1 MKTCFGCCP
10 LHHGVTA
17 IAFLNIVWNIGEALK
32 HIYRRVEEYERY
44 KWINISNSNTS
55 VSPDDNSTAEYD
67 PPDYWSDIE
76 RIPVMSEIYMDYI
89 FIMAVSWIVLEF
101 ISNCCLKQS
110 TFKRAPQKIYLWLVI
125 YYANLLFMVLH
136 LVHYT
141 ILITRHSV
149 LKHEVFSM
157 KMKRHFGNLFTN
169 LIYIALISLEIAIIH
184 SYYINEKK
192 NMLND
197 IIQLKWK
204 CVSRGKVVSEGV
216 DYSSSSAFNE
226 RTSGQTQEKSRI
238 PPYITT
244 IIQN

>member
-1 MKTCFGCCP
+1 
-10 LHHGVTA
+10 
-17 IAFLNIVWNIGEALK
+17 
-32 HIYRRVEEYERY
+32 
-44 KWINISNSNTS
+44 
-55 VSPDDNSTAEYD
+55 
-67 PPDYWSDIE
+67 
-76 RIPVMSEIYMDYI
+76 MSGLYMDYI

-141 ILITRHSV
+141 ILMTSHSI
-149 LKHEVFSM
+149 LQHSILSWTKQ
-157 KMKRHFGNLFTN
+157 HFGHFFLK
-169 LIYIALISLEIAIIH
+169 LIYIAIISLEIAIIH
-184 SYYINEKK
+184 SYYISEKK

-204 CVSRGKVVSEGV
+204 YVSRGKMVSKGV

-226 RTSGQTQEKSRI
+226 RTSGLTQGGSRI
-238 PPYITT
+238 PPYITN

>member
-10 LHHGVTA
+10 LHHGVSTIA
-17 IAFLNIVWNIGEALK
+17 IINIFWNIIEAFK
-32 HIYRRVEEYERY
+32 HFHHRIEKYERF

-55 VSPDDNSTAEYD
+55 VSLDDNSTSESEL
-67 PPDYWSDIE
+67 PDYWSDIK
-76 RIPVMSEIYMDYI
+76 RVPVMSGIYMDYI

-110 TFKRAPQKIYLWLVI
+110 TFKK
-125 YYANLLFMVLH
+125 
-136 LVHYT
+136 
-141 ILITRHSV
+141 
-149 LKHEVFSM
+149 
-157 KMKRHFGNLFTN
+157 
-169 LIYIALISLEIAIIH
+169 LIYIAIISFEIAIIH

-204 CVSRGKVVSEGV
+204 YVSRGEVVSKGV

-226 RTSGQTQEKSRI
+226 RTSGQTQEGSRI
-238 PPYITT
+238 PPYITN
-244 IIQN
+244 IKQN